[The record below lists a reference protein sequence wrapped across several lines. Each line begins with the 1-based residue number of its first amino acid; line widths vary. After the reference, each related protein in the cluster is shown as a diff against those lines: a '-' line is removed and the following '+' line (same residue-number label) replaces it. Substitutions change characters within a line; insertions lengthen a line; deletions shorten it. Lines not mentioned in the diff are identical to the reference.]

1 MADRMEYKG
10 ITLDIP
16 YLEKNKNCLISSRKG
31 TGIDELKGLS
41 ITKPFLQNPALMPQA

>member
-16 YLEKNKNCLISSRKG
+16 YEKPLKQKLLISSRKG
-31 TGIDELKGLS
+31 TGIDELKDLIV
-41 ITKPFLQNPALMPQA
+41 ITFLQNLP

>member
-16 YLEKNKNCLISSRKG
+16 YLEKSPKNKILISSRKG
-31 TGIDELKGLS
+31 TGIDEK
-41 ITKPFLQNPALMPQA
+41 I